1 MGDDAVWAEVEAAR
15 LRLADLLAD
24 LSDEEWETPSLCRD
38 WRVRDVAAH
47 LTLPPTLT
55 TGGWMKE
62 LLRSNGVFHRM
73 IRDSAAR
80 TAREPV
86 DELVARLRKHA
97 GSRLVPPAPG
107 AGADTTVM
115 DVLTHSQDIAIPLG
129 REIEIVPEAARA
141 GLDSLWRLRFP
152 FNPRK
157 ALRGIRFVA
166 TDSPW
171 AVGDGPVVTG
181 RTAAFLL
188 VLTGREAGLDQV
200 SGEGVPLLRAR
211 FALTGR

>member
-1 MGDDAVWAEVEAAR
+1 MIDTVWAEVEAAR
-15 LRLADLLAD
+15 LRLADLLDD
-24 LSDEEWETPSLCRD
+24 LSDEEWDTPSLCD
-38 WRVRDVAAH
+38 GWRVRDVAAH

-55 TGGWMKE
+55 TWGWTKE
-62 LLRSNGVFHRM
+62 LLRSGGTFHRM
-73 IRDSAAR
+73 IRDSAVR

-86 DELVARLRKHA
+86 GELVARLRKHA
-97 GSRLVPPAPG
+97 GARLVPPAPG

-129 REIEIVPEAARA
+129 REIEIVPDAARA

-166 TDSPW
+166 TDSSW
-171 AVGDGPVVTG
+171 DVGDGPVVTG
-181 RTAAFLL
+181 PTSAFLL
-188 VLTGREAGLDQV
+188 VLTNREAGLAQV
-200 SGEGVPLLRAR
+200 SGAGVPLLRAR
-211 FALTGR
+211 FA